1 MLSHKSSHRQCL
13 NKWAWQCPIKLY
25 LRILKSEFHTI
36 LTSRNI
42 TLLLIFFPTI
52 YKCKKTFSA
61 CKLYKNRQQVEFGPR
76 LWYADPWAKVTQG
89 PPGYS
94 TGSKE
99 MSGPK
104 EGSEPTPTLAGE
116 QLWWALLVLN
126 NTSVLL
132 PPAIQKPP
140 FPLSC
145 SQAGPRDGP
154 VCRKGKAGYL
164 PPRRS
169 T

>member
-104 EGSEPTPTLAGE
+104 EGSEPTPTLAGQQRGGHYWCSTTLQFSSPCHSE
-116 QLWWALLVLN
+116 ASFPAFLQPGRATWWP
-126 NTSVLL
+126 SVQEGQGRVS
-132 PPAIQKPP
+132 A
-140 FPLSC
+140 S
-145 SQAGPRDGP
+145 
-154 VCRKGKAGYL
+154 
-164 PPRRS
+164 
-169 T
+169 